1 MKAQRRTA
9 RNHASQQTFEFAHCR
24 PENLLRVE
32 IGRTGVVISAYQGNF
47 SPRDK
52 EAFVRYLVDEGF
64 ISDQYRYFSTDRSET
79 WAGLQWFVDG
89 RISTGGVSGAIR
101 RVKAF
106 IVQLPAREFV
116 AWAIQLG
123 ALFLL
128 IRH

>member
-9 RNHASQQTFEFAHCR
+9 RNQAAQQTFEFARSR
-24 PENLLRVE
+24 PANLLRVE
-32 IGRTGVVISAYQGNF
+32 ISRARVVIRACHGNF

-64 ISDQYRYFSTDRSET
+64 ISDQYRYFSVDRSET

-89 RISTGGVSGAIR
+89 RSSTRGVSRAIR
-101 RVKAF
+101 RIKTF
-106 IVQLPAREFV
+106 LLELPAHEFV

-123 ALFLL
+123 VLLLL